1 MSNELTLK
9 LQDVFRRVLN
19 QPALVLT
26 RELSADDVRGWD
38 SLKHV
43 ELIVSVESAFGVR
56 FKTPEVGELNNVGDL
71 IDRLATKVA
80 ARR

>member
-1 MSNELTLK
+1 MTDQLLIK

-26 RELSADDVRGWD
+26 RELSATDVKGWD

-43 ELIVSVESAFGVR
+43 ELMVSIESAFGIR
-56 FKTPEVGELNNVGDL
+56 FKTAEVGAMDDVGEL
-71 IDRLATKVA
+71 IDMVTAKTA
-80 ARR
+80 AKR